1 MGRKT
6 LLLDN
11 NKTTQDDDYN
21 KVIKVVIATPRIIKP
36 GEDKIW
42 KILLKLKPDAL
53 LIRSS
58 GLVYTLNQLGGTG
71 TTITIGNNNAD
82 NDGGGAV
89 NVTIPELIG
98 DFSLNAINTLT
109 VQELLDNSGLSRVT
123 AGYDLNANYIT
134 KLSQSLGKAYS
145 QRLDII

>member
-71 TTITIGNNNAD
+71 TTITIGNNAD
-82 NDGGGAV
+82 DGAV

-109 VQELLDNSGLSRVT
+109 VQELLD
-123 AGYDLNANYIT
+123 
-134 KLSQSLGKAYS
+134 
-145 QRLDII
+145 